1 VDIHDYLTLT
11 RRYLLLLIAVPLVAG
26 GLMYLQSS
34 RQPTKYTATATVL
47 LRPND
52 PNERLGTGSNG
63 STEVFNATAFVRAQQ
78 PVVEGPNV
86 VDAAASFLGNVSAD
100 EVKDAI
106 TVVPAVDSNI
116 LRISATTLSADQS
129 QGMANAVARSYIEN
143 RRKSAAQG
151 LEQALENIQ
160 TKIDEAAADLNKF
173 ARGTQDATKDVE
185 FATAQAQYT
194 DLKVRQGQL
203 EIDLD
208 LKRGEAELIA
218 PASKPKTPVSP
229 HPLKSA
235 FLALVFALFATLGAA
250 LLRERLDL
258 RLRNREEAEEV
269 TNLPTLAEIPLDRA
283 SSKDPSRLAADVEP
297 DGLVAEAVRSLRV
310 SLRFLGLDRPL
321 QVLLVTSAVPGDGKS
336 TIATNL
342 AASYAQSGV
351 KTLLVSADLRRPRVE
366 ALTSTRN
373 DRGLTDLLTE
383 MAADHER
390 NQAVQRRLSRSGG
403 GSSSS
408 DDATPLES
416 GRSAS
421 GRRSRAA
428 ASNGMPDTEIA
439 AWCQNDMPNL
449 FVLPAGA
456 SIASPLEILSSA
468 VTREFFKLARR
479 DFEMVVLDSPPVV
492 LVSDAIVLSQ
502 QVDGVLVVASLRKTS
517 RAMLQ
522 RAVELL
528 ASSQVRVV
536 GLVLNRV
543 TRENGGYYGTYSG
556 AYSTDRGE

>member
-1 VDIHDYLTLT
+1 VDIHDYLTLL
-11 RRYLLLLIAVPLVAG
+11 RRYLILLIAVPLVAG
-26 GLMYLQSS
+26 GLMFVQSS
-34 RQPTKYTATATVL
+34 RQPSKYTATSTVL

-63 STEVFNATAFVRAQQ
+63 GTEVFNATAFVRAQQ

-86 VDAAASFLGNVSAD
+86 VGAAAKFLGNVSDD
-100 EVKDAI
+100 EVKKAI
-106 TVVPAVDSNI
+106 AVVPAIDSNL
-116 LRISATTLSADQS
+116 LRISATTLSPELS
-129 QGMANAVARSYIEN
+129 QQMATAVANAYIEN
-143 RRKSAAQG
+143 RRKSAVQG
-151 LEQALENIQ
+151 LEQALDNIQ
-160 TKIDEAAADLNKF
+160 GKIDEAAADLAKF
-173 ARGTQDATKDVE
+173 GRGTQDATKGVE
-185 FATAQAQYT
+185 FETAQAQYT

-218 PASKPKTPVSP
+218 PAALPDTPVSP

-235 FLALVFALFATLGAA
+235 AAALIFALFLTLGAA

-258 RLRNREEAEEV
+258 RLRNREEAEQV

-336 TIATNL
+336 TIASNL
-342 AASYAQSGV
+342 AYSYAQSGV
-351 KTLLVSADLRRPRVE
+351 KTLLVSADLRRPRLE
-366 ALTSTRN
+366 AMTSTRN
-373 DRGLTDLLTE
+373 DRGFTDLLTE

-390 NQAVQRRLSRSGG
+390 NQAVQRRLSRTGG
-403 GSSSS
+403 GSAA
-408 DDATPLES
+408 DDGVALET

-421 GRRSRAA
+421 ARRSRAA
-428 ASNGMPDTEIA
+428 SNGTPDTEIA
-439 AWCQNDMPNL
+439 AWCDNETPNL

-528 ASSQVRVV
+528 AASQVRVV

-543 TRENGGYYGTYSG
+543 TRDNGRYYGTYSG
-556 AYSTDRGE
+556 TYSTERGE